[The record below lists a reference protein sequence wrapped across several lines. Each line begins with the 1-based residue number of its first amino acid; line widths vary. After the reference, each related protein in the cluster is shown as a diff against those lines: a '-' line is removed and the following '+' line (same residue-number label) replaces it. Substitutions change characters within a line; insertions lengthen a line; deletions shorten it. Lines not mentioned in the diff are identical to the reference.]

1 MTHKIYKRNSLYVQ
15 LLKLLVVSVAI
26 AIAAFF
32 VFNSISNYLIENYL
46 ENSDYIED
54 KNQQNIG
61 KLQQYINKNSIST
74 DDTTM
79 LDIWVKEQKIV
90 NIRVY
95 DNEGQVYDSEYPDQN
110 VLKKS
115 ISFDDY
121 EWESYYKVKFAD
133 GSAEVVITGL
143 YGYQLYNRIFI
154 MDLCFAFG
162 IFLIAVLLG
171 IRKKMKYISV
181 LRDEIEILE
190 GGDLEHPVTID
201 GKDELSS
208 LAEGLEGMRISF
220 RNLIESEAE
229 MTREN
234 QRIVTSMSHDLRTP
248 ITSIM
253 LYTEI
258 LKQGK
263 YKNTD
268 QLKQY
273 IERIDKKAHRMKQ
286 LTDNL
291 FEYSLIA
298 GDNTPMLEEP
308 ESYET
313 IFYDLFS
320 ETCNYLSQK
329 GFEIDFKVKWSEEK
343 IRISTNYV
351 MRIMDNIA
359 SNIVK
364 YADHNAPIR
373 IEDIQDELHIGF
385 VFENKIRKPDKN
397 TESTGIGMQ
406 NIKNMMQKMNGE
418 CIEKQIN
425 GNYRLTLLFRC
436 YCDEKSEVI

>member
-1 MTHKIYKRNSLYVQ
+1 MTHKVYKRNSLYVQ
-15 LLKLLVVSVAI
+15 LLKLLVASVAV

-46 ENSDYIED
+46 ENSDYVED
-54 KNQQNIG
+54 KNQQNIA
-61 KLQQYINKNSIST
+61 KLQQYINKNNVST

-79 LDIWVKEQKIV
+79 LDIWVKEQKVI

-95 DNEGQVYDSEYPDQN
+95 NDYGQVYDSEYPDQN
-110 VLKKS
+110 VLNKS

-121 EWESYYKVKFAD
+121 EWESYYKVKFED
-133 GSAEVVITGL
+133 SSAEVVITGL

-154 MDLCFAFG
+154 IDLCLAFG
-162 IFLIAVLLG
+162 VFLLAVLLG

-208 LAEGLEGMRISF
+208 LAEGLEGMRLSF

-229 MTREN
+229 MTKEN

-263 YKNTD
+263 YRNSD

-298 GDNTPMLEEP
+298 GENIPMLEEP

-320 ETCNYLSQK
+320 ETCNYLNQK
-329 GFEIDFKVKWSEEK
+329 GFEIDFRVNWSEDK
-343 IRISTNYV
+343 ITISTNYV

-364 YADHNAPIR
+364 YADHDVPII

-385 VFENKIRKPDKN
+385 IFENKIRKPDKN

-418 CIEKQIN
+418 CRENKAD
-425 GNYRLTLLFRC
+425 GNYKLTLLFRR
-436 YCDEKSEVI
+436 YIDAKE

>member
-1 MTHKIYKRNSLYVQ
+1 MTHKVYKRNSLYVQ
-15 LLKLLVVSVAI
+15 LLKLLVASVAV

-46 ENSDYIED
+46 ENSDYVED
-54 KNQQNIG
+54 KNQQNIA
-61 KLQQYINKNSIST
+61 KLQQYINKNNVST

-79 LDIWVKEQKIV
+79 LDIWVKEQKVI

-95 DNEGQVYDSEYPDQN
+95 NDYGQVYDSEYPDQN
-110 VLKKS
+110 VLNKS

-121 EWESYYKVKFAD
+121 EWESYYKVKFED

-154 MDLCFAFG
+154 IDLCLAFG
-162 IFLIAVLLG
+162 VFLLAVLLG

-208 LAEGLEGMRISF
+208 LAEGLEGMRLSF

-229 MTREN
+229 MTKEN

-263 YKNTD
+263 YRNSD

-298 GDNTPMLEEP
+298 GENTPMLEEP

-320 ETCNYLSQK
+320 ETCNYLNQK
-329 GFEIDFKVKWSEEK
+329 GFEIDFRVNWSEDK
-343 IRISTNYV
+343 ITISTNYV

-364 YADHNAPIR
+364 YADHDTPII

-385 VFENKIRKPDKN
+385 IFENKIRKPDKN

-418 CIEKQIN
+418 CRENKAD
-425 GNYRLTLLFRC
+425 GNYKLTLLFRR
-436 YCDEKSEVI
+436 YIDEKE

>member
-32 VFNSISNYLIENYL
+32 VFNSISNYLIEHYL
-46 ENSDYIED
+46 ENSNYIED

-61 KLQQYINKNSIST
+61 KLQQYINKNNVST

-79 LDIWVKEQKIV
+79 LDIWVKEQKVI

-95 DNEGQVYDSEYPDQN
+95 NNYGQVYDSEYPDQN
-110 VLKKS
+110 VLNKS

-121 EWESYYKVKFAD
+121 EWESYYKVKFED

-154 MDLCFAFG
+154 LDLCFAFG
-162 IFLIAVLLG
+162 IFLAAVLFG

-208 LAEGLEGMRISF
+208 LAEGLEEMRISF

-263 YKNTD
+263 YRNTD
-268 QLKQY
+268 QLRQY

-298 GDNTPMLEEP
+298 GDNTTVLEEP
-308 ESYET
+308 ESFET

-320 ETCNYLSQK
+320 ETCNYLNQK
-329 GFEIDFKVKWSEEK
+329 GFKIDFRVKWSEEK

-364 YADHNAPIR
+364 YADCNAPIT
-373 IEDIQDELHIGF
+373 IENIQDEMHIGLI
-385 VFENKIRKPDKN
+385 FENKIKKPDKN
-397 TESTGIGMQ
+397 IESTGIGMQ
-406 NIKNMMQKMNGE
+406 NIKNMMQKMSGE
-418 CIEKQIN
+418 CRETQAD
-425 GNYRLTLLFRC
+425 GNYKLTLLFRC
-436 YCDEKSEVI
+436 YSDEKSEVN

>member
-1 MTHKIYKRNSLYVQ
+1 MTHRIYKRNSLYVQ
-15 LLKLLVVSVAI
+15 LLKLLVISVAI

-32 VFNSISNYLIENYL
+32 AFNAISNYLIDNYL
-46 ENSDYIED
+46 ENSNYIED

-61 KLQQYINKNSIST
+61 KLQQYINKNNIST

-79 LDIWVKEQKIV
+79 LDIWVKEQKVI

-95 DNEGQVYDSEYPDQN
+95 NEDGQVYDSEYPDQN
-110 VLKKS
+110 ALKKS

-121 EWESYYKVKFAD
+121 EWESYYKVKFED

-154 MDLCFAFG
+154 IDLCLAFG
-162 IFLIAVLLG
+162 IFLLAVLLG

-190 GGDLEHPVTID
+190 GGNLEHPVTID
-201 GKDELSS
+201 GRDELSS
-208 LAEGLEGMRISF
+208 LAEGLEGMRVSF
-220 RNLIESEAE
+220 KSLIEADEE

-234 QRIVTSMSHDLRTP
+234 QRIVTSISHDLRTP

-258 LKQGK
+258 LKQNK
-263 YKNTD
+263 YRNLE

-273 IERIDKKAHRMKQ
+273 IDRIDKKAHRMKQ

-298 GDNTPMLEEP
+298 GENKPILEEP

-320 ETCNYLSQK
+320 ETCNYLDQK
-329 GFEIDFKVKWSEEK
+329 GFRVDFKVKWSEEK
-343 IRISTNYV
+343 ISISTNYI

-364 YADHNAPIR
+364 YADERAPVI
-373 IEDIQDELHIGF
+373 IEDIHDEQYIGF
-385 VFENKIRKPDKN
+385 TFENKIRKPDKN
-397 TESTGIGMQ
+397 IESTGIGMQ

-418 CIEKQIN
+418 CMEKQTD
-425 GNYRLTLLFRC
+425 GKYKLTLLFRRC
-436 YCDEKSEVI
+436 IDDTKS